1 MSSSSP
7 NCFSKLLSSL
17 SVFSFLPLGRMVS
30 NVKSSS
36 GCEVTRD
43 NFISCIVFSSF
54 SSLARTEK
62 FRQLY
67 PLESMQAILGGASPC
82 KQSPKGEKEVHL
94 FMGIVPR
101 LKRVSNLHLG
111 FPDYGMTN
119 ASNFSWVLP
128 LPATPKW

>member
-1 MSSSSP
+1 MPDTTGSECSG
-7 NCFSKLLSSL
+7 K
-17 SVFSFLPLGRMVS
+17 GRGSHVGQKHLK
-30 NVKSSS
+30 N
-36 GCEVTRD
+36 
-43 NFISCIVFSSF
+43 CIVF

-62 FRQLY
+62 LRQLY